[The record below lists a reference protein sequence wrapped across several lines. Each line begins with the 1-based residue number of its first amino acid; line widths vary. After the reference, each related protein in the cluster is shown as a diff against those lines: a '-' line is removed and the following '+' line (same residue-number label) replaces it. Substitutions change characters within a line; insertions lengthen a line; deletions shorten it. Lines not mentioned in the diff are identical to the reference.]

1 MQEKIIFK
9 KESEMPPMA
18 VTLGSMRV
26 NKTAAW
32 RNIKPVINYKKCS
45 GCMICW
51 KYCPDVSIDLKDEVP
66 VINYDYCKGCG
77 ICSVEC
83 PKNAIEMEAEEK

>member
-1 MQEKIIFK
+1 MP
-9 KESEMPPMA
+9 EMP
-18 VTLGSMRV
+18 VTIGKMND
-26 NKTAAW
+26 NKTGGW
-32 RNIKPVINYKKCS
+32 RNIAPVINIDKCS

-51 KYCPDVSIDLKDEVP
+51 KFCPDVSIQIVAELP

-83 PKNAIEMEAEEK
+83 PKNAIEMVVEDK

>member
-1 MQEKIIFK
+1 MIGNAIFK
-9 KESEMPPMA
+9 SEKDMPEMP
-18 VTLGSMRV
+18 VTIGKMTA
-26 NKTAAW
+26 NKTSDW
-32 RNIKPVINYKKCS
+32 RNIAPVIDFDKCS

-51 KYCPDVSIDLKDEVP
+51 KYCPDVSIQIIRELP

-83 PKNAIEMEAEEK
+83 PQNAIEMVVEDK